1 MEDNVT
7 TVTTEA
13 PIVENPLAT
22 ENPDPVAKRHAEQL
36 AGSKAEADKYRAIA
50 VESLAKASEKSA
62 DAFLEAHSK
71 DPKLANEV
79 AKKL

>member
-13 PIVENPLAT
+13 PPLVENPP
-22 ENPDPVAKRHAEQL
+22 ENPEIAKRHAEQL
-36 AGSKAEADKYRAIA
+36 EGSRAEVSRMREMAID
-50 VESLAKASEKSA
+50 SIAKASEKDS
-62 DAFLEAHSK
+62 DVFLETHSK

-79 AKKL
+79 AKRL